1 MKHIS
6 LNKKLMLRNLK
17 KFSNVNL
24 FEEKYKD
31 QYFKLNN
38 TMYLSH
44 KEKINNNLPYLNSTT
59 TNYSSI
65 TNNDN
70 NTIYKNKRYKNYPS
84 NNTSITFYITE
95 INNNNNN
102 NNNNNINININN
114 NNNNNDNNLLN
125 QNNISFLLKCEEEA
139 KKRRFK
145 KKLELMEL
153 KISKL
158 KTKNDNIKTYINKT
172 NSITLLNYKNKMHI
186 EAIQRIKENY
196 ENKVENLNNIYKNIN
211 IYKNLFK
218 ETFLNKFNEYVRFLN
233 TKKEIEREK
242 NEKLLS
248 VIIDKKN
255 EKNNIENQIKKLENE
270 KNNILKWIFFQ
281 IQIIEKKKNL
291 ENYYKL
297 IIEES
302 NEGYKKLFEK
312 KNKENTTRQEKIEN
326 SRTSIINIGRRFS
339 SISQISK
346 GYKRKASKRFSI
358 DQNLVAIKSISNE
371 EMNKI
376 RSYKIGLI
384 FQTPEA
390 FMDAMNNLYNV
401 NIKYMNKYDE
411 LKIELFELNK
421 EKNIYKNEIEKN
433 IEYENKKILL
443 KEKEL
448 EDVLKKYDL
457 LKNKKISIKKQFES
471 NYKNNITSKKLIN
484 LIIQIYQTLDQLNLE
499 DNLKDNKKIC
509 SDEELVLNYLEA
521 IELKVVYILSLFK
534 NVYSNIYYLV
544 SYKMI
549 KAKIDFKHKCEYS
562 KKLKNDYIKKILMLR
577 KVVEERNN
585 KLIFKPRK
593 KVDYHSIYIMKKKD
607 KKDYKNDKITD
618 NFEDFMYD
626 INDYNNNN
634 NIKY

>member
-1 MKHIS
+1 
-6 LNKKLMLRNLK
+6 MLRNLK

-24 FEEKYKD
+24 FEEKFKD
-31 QYFKLNN
+31 KLNN
-38 TMYLSH
+38 TMSFNLSH
-44 KEKINNNLPYLNSTT
+44 KEKNNINLPYLNSTT
-59 TNYSSI
+59 TNYSSMI

-70 NTIYKNKRYKNYPS
+70 NTIYKNKRYKKNTL
-84 NNTSITFYITE
+84 NNTTITFYITE
-95 INNNNNN
+95 TNNN
-102 NNNNNINININN
+102 NNNNNIIS
-114 NNNNNDNNLLN
+114 DKNLI
-125 QNNISFLLKCEEEA
+125 NNISFLLKCEEEA

-145 KKLELMEL
+145 KKFELMEL

-158 KTKNDNIKTYINKT
+158 KTKKDNIKNYINKT
-172 NSITLLNYKNKMHI
+172 NSIKILNYKNKMNI
-186 EAIQRIKENY
+186 EAIQKIKENY
-196 ENKVENLNNIYKNIN
+196 ENKVENLNNIFTNLN
-211 IYKNLFK
+211 IYKDLFK
-218 ETFLNKFNEYVRFLN
+218 EKFLNKFNEYVRFLN
-233 TKKEIEREK
+233 TKKEIERET

-248 VIIDKKN
+248 VIINKKN

-281 IQIIEKKKNL
+281 IQILEKKKNL

-302 NEGYKKLFEK
+302 NEGYKRLLEK
-312 KNKENTTRQEKIEN
+312 KNNNKENSTRQEKIEN
-326 SRTSIINIGRRFS
+326 SRTSILNIGRRFS
-339 SISQISK
+339 SFSQMPK
-346 GYKRKASKRFSI
+346 GIKRKASKRFSV
-358 DQNLVAIKSISNE
+358 DQNLFAIRNISNE

-376 RSYKIGLI
+376 RSYRIGLI
-384 FQTPEA
+384 YQTPEA

-421 EKNIYKNEIEKN
+421 EKNILKNEIEKKN
-433 IEYENKKILL
+433 EYENKQILH

-448 EDVLKKYDL
+448 EDVLKKYEL
-457 LKNKKISIKKQFES
+457 LKNKKISIQKQYES

-484 LIIQIYQTLDQLNLE
+484 LIIQLYQTLDQLNLE
-499 DNLKDNKKIC
+499 DNLEENKKIC
-509 SDEELVLNYLEA
+509 SDEELALNYLEA

-534 NVYSNIYYLV
+534 NVYSDIYYLV
-544 SYKMI
+544 SYKII

-607 KKDYKNDKITD
+607 KKDNKKDKITD

-626 INDYNNNN
+626 INDYNKN

>member
-1 MKHIS
+1 
-6 LNKKLMLRNLK
+6 
-17 KFSNVNL
+17 
-24 FEEKYKD
+24 
-31 QYFKLNN
+31 
-38 TMYLSH
+38 
-44 KEKINNNLPYLNSTT
+44 
-59 TNYSSI
+59 
-65 TNNDN
+65 
-70 NTIYKNKRYKNYPS
+70 
-84 NNTSITFYITE
+84 
-95 INNNNNN
+95 
-102 NNNNNINININN
+102 
-114 NNNNNDNNLLN
+114 
-125 QNNISFLLKCEEEA
+125 
-139 KKRRFK
+139 
-145 KKLELMEL
+145 
-153 KISKL
+153 
-158 KTKNDNIKTYINKT
+158 
-172 NSITLLNYKNKMHI
+172 
-186 EAIQRIKENY
+186 
-196 ENKVENLNNIYKNIN
+196 
-211 IYKNLFK
+211 
-218 ETFLNKFNEYVRFLN
+218 
-233 TKKEIEREK
+233 
-242 NEKLLS
+242 
-248 VIIDKKN
+248 
-255 EKNNIENQIKKLENE
+255 
-270 KNNILKWIFFQ
+270 
-281 IQIIEKKKNL
+281 
-291 ENYYKL
+291 
-297 IIEES
+297 
-302 NEGYKKLFEK
+302 
-312 KNKENTTRQEKIEN
+312 
-326 SRTSIINIGRRFS
+326 
-339 SISQISK
+339 
-346 GYKRKASKRFSI
+346 
-358 DQNLVAIKSISNE
+358 
-371 EMNKI
+371 MNKI
-376 RSYKIGLI
+376 RSYRIGLI
-384 FQTPEA
+384 YQTPEA

-509 SDEELVLNYLEA
+509 CDEELVLNYLEA

-607 KKDYKNDKITD
+607 KKDNKKDKITD

-626 INDYNNNN
+626 INDYNKN

>member
-24 FEEKYKD
+24 FEEKFKD
-31 QYFKLNN
+31 KLNN
-38 TMYLSH
+38 TMSFNLSH
-44 KEKINNNLPYLNSTT
+44 KEKNNINLPYLNSTT
-59 TNYSSI
+59 TNYSSMI

-70 NTIYKNKRYKNYPS
+70 NTIYRNKRYKKNTS
-84 NNTSITFYITE
+84 NNTTITFYITE
-95 INNNNNN
+95 TNNNN
-102 NNNNNINININN
+102 NNNNNINNN
-114 NNNNNDNNLLN
+114 SDKNLI
-125 QNNISFLLKCEEEA
+125 NNISFLLKCEEEA

-145 KKLELMEL
+145 KKFELMEL

-158 KTKNDNIKTYINKT
+158 KTKKDNIKNYINKT
-172 NSITLLNYKNKMHI
+172 NSIKLLNYKNKMNI
-186 EAIQRIKENY
+186 EAIQKIKENY
-196 ENKVENLNNIYKNIN
+196 ENKVENLNNIFTNLN
-211 IYKNLFK
+211 IYKDLFK
-218 ETFLNKFNEYVRFLN
+218 EKFLNKFNEYVRFLN
-233 TKKEIEREK
+233 TKKEIERET

-248 VIIDKKN
+248 VIIHKKN

-281 IQIIEKKKNL
+281 IQILEKKKNL

-302 NEGYKKLFEK
+302 NEGYKRLLEK
-312 KNKENTTRQEKIEN
+312 KNNNKENSIRQEKIEN
-326 SRTSIINIGRRFS
+326 SRTSILNIGRRFS
-339 SISQISK
+339 SFSQMSK
-346 GYKRKASKRFSI
+346 GIKRKASKRFSI
-358 DQNLVAIKSISNE
+358 DQNLIAIRNISNE

-376 RSYKIGLI
+376 RSYRIGLI
-384 FQTPEA
+384 YQTPEA

-421 EKNIYKNEIEKN
+421 EKNILKNEIEKKN
-433 IEYENKKILL
+433 EYENKQILL

-457 LKNKKISIKKQFES
+457 LKNKKISIKKEFES

-484 LIIQIYQTLDQLNLE
+484 LIIQLYQTLDQLNLE
-499 DNLKDNKKIC
+499 DNLEENKKIC
-509 SDEELVLNYLEA
+509 SDEELALNYLEA

-534 NVYSNIYYLV
+534 NVYSDIYYLV
-544 SYKMI
+544 SYKII

-607 KKDYKNDKITD
+607 KKDNKKDKITD

-626 INDYNNNN
+626 INDYNKN

>member
-1 MKHIS
+1 MKHIG

-24 FEEKYKD
+24 FEEKFKD
-31 QYFKLNN
+31 KLNN
-38 TMYLSH
+38 TMSFNLSH
-44 KEKINNNLPYLNSTT
+44 KEKNNINLPYLNSTT
-59 TNYSSI
+59 TNYSSMI

-70 NTIYKNKRYKNYPS
+70 NTIYKNKRYKKNTL
-84 NNTSITFYITE
+84 NNTTITFYITE
-95 INNNNNN
+95 TNNN
-102 NNNNNINININN
+102 NNNNNIISNN
-114 NNNNNDNNLLN
+114 SDKNLI
-125 QNNISFLLKCEEEA
+125 NNISFLLKCEEEA

-145 KKLELMEL
+145 KKFELMEL

-158 KTKNDNIKTYINKT
+158 KTKKDNIKNYINKT
-172 NSITLLNYKNKMHI
+172 NSIKILNYKNKMNI
-186 EAIQRIKENY
+186 EAIQKIKENY
-196 ENKVENLNNIYKNIN
+196 ENKVENLNNIFTNLN
-211 IYKNLFK
+211 IYKDLFK
-218 ETFLNKFNEYVRFLN
+218 EKFLNKFNEYVRFLN
-233 TKKEIEREK
+233 TKKEIERET

-248 VIIDKKN
+248 VIIHKKN

-281 IQIIEKKKNL
+281 IQILEKKKNL

-302 NEGYKKLFEK
+302 NEGYKRLLEK
-312 KNKENTTRQEKIEN
+312 KNNNKENSNRQEKIEN
-326 SRTSIINIGRRFS
+326 SRTSILNIGRRFS
-339 SISQISK
+339 SFSQMPK
-346 GYKRKASKRFSI
+346 GIKRKASKRFSI
-358 DQNLVAIKSISNE
+358 DQNLIAIRNISNE

-376 RSYKIGLI
+376 RSYRIGLI
-384 FQTPEA
+384 YQTPEA

-421 EKNIYKNEIEKN
+421 EKNILKNEIEKKN
-433 IEYENKKILL
+433 EYENKQILH

-448 EDVLKKYDL
+448 EDVLKKYEL
-457 LKNKKISIKKQFES
+457 LKNKKISIQKQYES

-484 LIIQIYQTLDQLNLE
+484 LIIQLYQTLDQLNLE
-499 DNLKDNKKIC
+499 DNLEENKKIC
-509 SDEELVLNYLEA
+509 SDEELALNYLEA

-534 NVYSNIYYLV
+534 NVYSDIYYLV
-544 SYKMI
+544 SYKII

-607 KKDYKNDKITD
+607 KKDNKKDKITD

-626 INDYNNNN
+626 INDYNKN

>member
-1 MKHIS
+1 
-6 LNKKLMLRNLK
+6 
-17 KFSNVNL
+17 
-24 FEEKYKD
+24 
-31 QYFKLNN
+31 
-38 TMYLSH
+38 
-44 KEKINNNLPYLNSTT
+44 
-59 TNYSSI
+59 
-65 TNNDN
+65 
-70 NTIYKNKRYKNYPS
+70 
-84 NNTSITFYITE
+84 
-95 INNNNNN
+95 
-102 NNNNNINININN
+102 
-114 NNNNNDNNLLN
+114 
-125 QNNISFLLKCEEEA
+125 
-139 KKRRFK
+139 
-145 KKLELMEL
+145 MEL

-421 EKNIYKNEIEKN
+421 EKNIYKKEIDEKN
-433 IEYENKKILL
+433 EYENKKILL

-471 NYKNNITSKKLIN
+471 NYKNNITSKKLIS
-484 LIIQIYQTLDQLNLE
+484 LIIQLYQTLDQLDLE

-521 IELKVVYILSLFK
+521 IQLKVVYIL
-534 NVYSNIYYLV
+534 
-544 SYKMI
+544 
-549 KAKIDFKHKCEYS
+549 
-562 KKLKNDYIKKILMLR
+562 
-577 KVVEERNN
+577 
-585 KLIFKPRK
+585 
-593 KVDYHSIYIMKKKD
+593 
-607 KKDYKNDKITD
+607 
-618 NFEDFMYD
+618 
-626 INDYNNNN
+626 
-634 NIKY
+634 

>member
-1 MKHIS
+1 MKHIG

-24 FEEKYKD
+24 FEEKFKD
-31 QYFKLNN
+31 KLNN
-38 TMYLSH
+38 TMSFNLSH
-44 KEKINNNLPYLNSTT
+44 KEKNNINLPYLNSTT
-59 TNYSSI
+59 TNYSSMI

-70 NTIYKNKRYKNYPS
+70 NTIYKNKRYKKNTL
-84 NNTSITFYITE
+84 NNTTITFYITE
-95 INNNNNN
+95 TNNNNN
-102 NNNNNINININN
+102 NNNNNIISNN
-114 NNNNNDNNLLN
+114 SDKNLI
-125 QNNISFLLKCEEEA
+125 NNISFLLKCEEEA

-145 KKLELMEL
+145 KKFELMEL

-158 KTKNDNIKTYINKT
+158 KTKKDNIKNYINKT
-172 NSITLLNYKNKMHI
+172 NSIKILNYKNKMNI
-186 EAIQRIKENY
+186 EAIQKIKENY
-196 ENKVENLNNIYKNIN
+196 ENKVENLNNIFTNLN
-211 IYKNLFK
+211 IYKDLFK
-218 ETFLNKFNEYVRFLN
+218 EKFLNKFNEYVRFLN
-233 TKKEIEREK
+233 TKKEIERET

-248 VIIDKKN
+248 VIIHKKN

-281 IQIIEKKKNL
+281 IQILEKKKNL

-302 NEGYKKLFEK
+302 NEGYKRLLEK
-312 KNKENTTRQEKIEN
+312 KNNNKENSNRQEKIEN
-326 SRTSIINIGRRFS
+326 SRTSILNIGRRFS
-339 SISQISK
+339 SFSQMPK
-346 GYKRKASKRFSI
+346 GIKRKASKRFSI
-358 DQNLVAIKSISNE
+358 DQNLIAIRNISNE

-376 RSYKIGLI
+376 RSYRIGLI
-384 FQTPEA
+384 YQTPEA

-421 EKNIYKNEIEKN
+421 EKNILKNEIEKKN
-433 IEYENKKILL
+433 EYENKQILH

-448 EDVLKKYDL
+448 EDVLKKYEL
-457 LKNKKISIKKQFES
+457 LKNKKISIQKQYES

-484 LIIQIYQTLDQLNLE
+484 LIIQLYQTLDQLNLE
-499 DNLKDNKKIC
+499 DNLEENKKIC
-509 SDEELVLNYLEA
+509 SDEELALNYLEA

-534 NVYSNIYYLV
+534 NVYSDIYYLV
-544 SYKMI
+544 SYKII

-607 KKDYKNDKITD
+607 KKDNKKDKITD

-626 INDYNNNN
+626 INDYNKN

>member
-24 FEEKYKD
+24 FEEKFKD
-31 QYFKLNN
+31 KLNN
-38 TMYLSH
+38 TMSFNLSH
-44 KEKINNNLPYLNSTT
+44 KDKNNINLPYLNSTT
-59 TNYSSI
+59 TNYSSMI

-70 NTIYKNKRYKNYPS
+70 NTIYRNKRYKKNIS
-84 NNTSITFYITE
+84 NNTTITFYITE
-95 INNNNNN
+95 TNNNNNN
-102 NNNNNINININN
+102 NNNNNISNN
-114 NNNNNDNNLLN
+114 SDKNLI
-125 QNNISFLLKCEEEA
+125 NNISFLLKCEEEA

-145 KKLELMEL
+145 KKFELMEL

-158 KTKNDNIKTYINKT
+158 KTKKDNIKNYINKT
-172 NSITLLNYKNKMHI
+172 NSFKLLNYKNKMNI
-186 EAIQRIKENY
+186 EAIQKIKENY
-196 ENKVENLNNIYKNIN
+196 ENKVENLNNIFTNLN
-211 IYKNLFK
+211 IYKDLFK
-218 ETFLNKFNEYVRFLN
+218 EKFLNKFNEYVRFLN
-233 TKKEIEREK
+233 TKKEIERET

-248 VIIDKKN
+248 VIIHKKN

-281 IQIIEKKKNL
+281 IQILEKKKNL

-302 NEGYKKLFEK
+302 NEGYKRLLEK
-312 KNKENTTRQEKIEN
+312 KNNNKENSIRQEKIEN
-326 SRTSIINIGRRFS
+326 SRTSILNIGRRFS
-339 SISQISK
+339 SFSQMSK
-346 GYKRKASKRFSI
+346 GIKRKASKRFSI
-358 DQNLVAIKSISNE
+358 DQNLIAIRNISNE

-376 RSYKIGLI
+376 RSYRIGLI
-384 FQTPEA
+384 YQTPEA

-421 EKNIYKNEIEKN
+421 EKNILKNEIEKKN
-433 IEYENKKILL
+433 EYENKQILL

-448 EDVLKKYDL
+448 EDVLKKYEL
-457 LKNKKISIKKQFES
+457 LKNKKISIQKQYES

-484 LIIQIYQTLDQLNLE
+484 LIIQLYQTLDQLNLE
-499 DNLKDNKKIC
+499 DNLEENKKIC
-509 SDEELVLNYLEA
+509 SDEELALNYLEA

-534 NVYSNIYYLV
+534 NVYSDIYYLV
-544 SYKMI
+544 SYKII

-607 KKDYKNDKITD
+607 KKDNKKDKITD

-626 INDYNNNN
+626 INDYNKN

>member
-1 MKHIS
+1 
-6 LNKKLMLRNLK
+6 MLRNLK

-24 FEEKYKD
+24 FEEKFKD
-31 QYFKLNN
+31 KLNN
-38 TMYLSH
+38 TMNFNLSH
-44 KEKINNNLPYLNSTT
+44 KEKNNINLPYLNSTT
-59 TNYSSI
+59 TNYSSMI

-70 NTIYKNKRYKNYPS
+70 NTIYKNKRYKKNTL
-84 NNTSITFYITE
+84 NNTTITFYITE
-95 INNNNNN
+95 TNNN
-102 NNNNNINININN
+102 NNNNNIISNN
-114 NNNNNDNNLLN
+114 SDKNLI
-125 QNNISFLLKCEEEA
+125 NNISFLLKCEEEA

-145 KKLELMEL
+145 KKFELMEL

-158 KTKNDNIKTYINKT
+158 KTKKDNIKNYINKT
-172 NSITLLNYKNKMHI
+172 NSIKILNYKNKMNI
-186 EAIQRIKENY
+186 EAIQKIKENY
-196 ENKVENLNNIYKNIN
+196 ENKVENLNNIFTNLN
-211 IYKNLFK
+211 IYKDLFK
-218 ETFLNKFNEYVRFLN
+218 EKFLNKFNEYVRFLN
-233 TKKEIEREK
+233 TKKEIERET

-248 VIIDKKN
+248 VIINKKN

-281 IQIIEKKKNL
+281 IQILEKKKNL

-302 NEGYKKLFEK
+302 NEGYKRLLEK
-312 KNKENTTRQEKIEN
+312 KNNNKENSTRQEKIEN
-326 SRTSIINIGRRFS
+326 SRTSILNIGRRFS
-339 SISQISK
+339 SFSQMPK
-346 GYKRKASKRFSI
+346 GIKRKASKRFSV
-358 DQNLVAIKSISNE
+358 DQNLFAIRNISNE

-376 RSYKIGLI
+376 RSYRIGLI
-384 FQTPEA
+384 YQTPEA

-421 EKNIYKNEIEKN
+421 EKNILKNEIEKKN
-433 IEYENKKILL
+433 EYENKQILH

-448 EDVLKKYDL
+448 EDVLKKYEL
-457 LKNKKISIKKQFES
+457 LKNKKISIQKQYES

-484 LIIQIYQTLDQLNLE
+484 LIIQLYQTLDQLNLE
-499 DNLKDNKKIC
+499 DNLEENKKIC
-509 SDEELVLNYLEA
+509 SDEELALNYLEA

-534 NVYSNIYYLV
+534 NVYSDIYYLV
-544 SYKMI
+544 SYKII

-585 KLIFKPRK
+585 KLILKPRK

-607 KKDYKNDKITD
+607 KKDNKKDKITD

-626 INDYNNNN
+626 INDYNKN